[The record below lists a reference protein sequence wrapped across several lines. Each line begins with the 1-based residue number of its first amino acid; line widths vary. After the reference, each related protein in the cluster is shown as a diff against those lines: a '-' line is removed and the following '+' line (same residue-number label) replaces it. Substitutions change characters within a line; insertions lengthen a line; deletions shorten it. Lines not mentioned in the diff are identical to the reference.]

1 MLGRKIKKPNG
12 AEREVHPE
20 TYIQHGGFEAGWSE
34 YAHILPIYQTTSFG
48 SPSALVS
55 KKMFDRL
62 AGPRPAREG
71 PGDLFYTRYN
81 NPNFEVLEDRLS
93 VVIQGAEKAV
103 VFSSGMAAIDTVCRT
118 FLRPGDGLI
127 FSAPLYGGAYGLF
140 NEEYREWQ
148 IKSAP
153 FPACATARE
162 LLAACLAI
170 GGLERLR
177 MIWVESPG
185 NPLLT
190 HTDIPL
196 CFRFAKKC
204 AEVHGKRVLV
214 VVDDTFLGPI
224 YQQPLELG
232 ADIGVYS
239 ATKYLNGSGTV
250 TAGATTGSSEDMT
263 LVRTKRSH
271 FGPIMSPHDASTLME
286 NLKTLYLRM
295 ERHTANARFLAP
307 RLRRHPKVSRVWYP
321 ELDALT
327 NKLAAEAM
335 EHNQCG
341 SGGAMISFALKGG
354 IEAARIFLDNLRIVT
369 QMVSLGCTGSI
380 ACIPADTTH
389 RGMPP
394 EERRRL
400 GIPDD
405 LVRLSVGIENPDDLW
420 WDIETALDVT

>member
-1 MLGRKIKKPNG
+1 MLGRKITKPNG
-12 AEREVHPE
+12 AEREVSPE
-20 TYIQHGGFEAGWSE
+20 TYIQHGGVEARWSE
-34 YAHILPIYQTTSFG
+34 YAHILPIYQTTAFG
-48 SPSALVS
+48 SPSALAS
-55 KKMFDRL
+55 KEMFDRL
-62 AGPRPAREG
+62 AGALPARDG

-93 VVIQGAEKAV
+93 VVIAGAEKAV

-127 FSAPLYGGAYGLF
+127 FGAPLYGGTYGLF
-140 NEEYREWQ
+140 TGDYQEWD

-153 FPACATARE
+153 FPAYAAARDLE
-162 LLAACLAI
+162 AACVEI
-170 GGLERLR
+170 GGPEKLR

-190 HTDIPL
+190 QTDIPL
-196 CFRFAKKC
+196 CVAFAKQC
-204 AEVHGKRVLV
+204 RDTYGKRVLV

-232 ADIGVYS
+232 ANISVYS
-239 ATKYLNGSGTV
+239 ATKYLSGGGTL
-250 TAGATTGSSEDMT
+250 TAGAAAGSNKDMA

-271 FGPIMSPHDASTLME
+271 FGPIMSPRDASELME

-295 ERHTANARFLAP
+295 RQHTENARFLAP
-307 RLRRHPKVSRVWYP
+307 RLCKHQKVHRVWYP
-321 ELDALT
+321 ELEAISNT
-327 NKLAAEAM
+327 LAAEVM
-335 EHNQCG
+335 EHNRC
-341 SGGAMISFALKGG
+341 SASGAMISFTLEGG
-354 IEAARIFLDNLRIVT
+354 VEAARLFLDNLRIVA

-389 RGMPP
+389 RGMPIK
-394 EERRRL
+394 ERRRL

-405 LVRLSVGIENPDDLW
+405 LIRLSVGIENPHDLW
-420 WDIETALDVT
+420 WDIETALDAI